1 MLDLR
6 PRIIHDEEHPYSEDP
21 MGSPANFY
29 LEPGHS
35 LLEPTLDDQH
45 GLRKA
50 VVASALRARARV
62 PRGLDCS
69 ACPFQAKVSG
79 SLWITEY
86 FFVTIIHAIQSGSR
100 VYMGISKGVYF

>member
-50 VVASALRARARV
+50 VVASALRPRARV
-62 PRGLDCS
+62 PRGLGCS
-69 ACPFQAKVSG
+69 ALPLSG
-79 SLWITEY
+79 EGKRLTMDTGV
-86 FFVTIIHAIQSGSR
+86 FFCRDYSSATSS
-100 VYMGISKGVYF
+100 Y